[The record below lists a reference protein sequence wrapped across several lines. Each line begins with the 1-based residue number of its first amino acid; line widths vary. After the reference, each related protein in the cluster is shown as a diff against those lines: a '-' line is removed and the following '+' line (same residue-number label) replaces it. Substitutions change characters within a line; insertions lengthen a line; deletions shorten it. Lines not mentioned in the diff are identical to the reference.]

1 MIVAEK
7 ESLSGDRDMLLQQLS
22 KANTEASFFKDN
34 IATLKQCVAEAN
46 NVKKNCLNDVII
58 EKELSAKK
66 EKLLNAEID
75 KMKGQNM
82 DLATE
87 LDRAGSELI
96 SSLKENAVLNG
107 HIKQVEEE
115 MNNERLARERERA
128 ALSIALDSID
138 NLTSQ
143 IEGMKSKDEEKE
155 IALDMIA
162 KIERERETSRYN
174 NFELQQEIMI
184 LRSEAE
190 EADERNS
197 VNILQIERLENFKI
211 KYSDENEL
219 NLLKDKIIELNEK
232 LVSSATE
239 VESLNAVSNVRISS
253 SGKEIERLALDLL
266 NTQRELKNKDD
277 SLILLQ
283 NELSELQLKCQVE
296 EKIRLEAAAVTVI
309 VAQAAE
315 TKQTISEL
323 ILSLQTNRQLN
334 DELIMYKNKLE
345 EEQSSRIAHDEL
357 ALLSVTNKAKQVD
370 DAIESSKTTLYRAAQ
385 EVDNMKRELDLLEGQ
400 KNDLERQLQ
409 LAELHLNSLRVALA
423 AAITESERN
432 SVIQNALQ
440 NEIQKLTFDK
450 ETATE
455 AMMRAVEVSAS
466 TVAAAAADDARI
478 CNLRASLD
486 KMTQLKEIAEGKVV
500 ALALAAAT
508 VKHSHL
514 HDNGQNRAQR
524 DQLHDRTSMSEDGCT
539 DTNMKHDQGFFSSH
553 SEYLRHPD
561 LTGQAYYGRPSGR
574 SLYHGDQRNVEG
586 SDGTGLGSGPG
597 PGGRHQQ
604 DVKRPDRGRSPT
616 PTHDNIYGTNSILNQ
631 QLVQSHSISPQSKY
645 ALRRSEGSDARN
657 TRNDPRSI
665 DLPSEHGLS
674 TFTKPILRSDISHI
688 NHGRGGAVGGEIM
701 KDAPIVVHSAS
712 PERIR
717 HDKSDSTA
725 VGGRG
730 SDIQDRGMNI
740 RNTGRRVVEGRSN
753 QEETKVEI
761 KEKKTPTNQDLNDA
775 KDRETK
781 REREILVNKILYGDI
796 NNINSERHNST
807 LGSIEEK
814 SSNLKNKAEDNDS
827 VDVIVDQNQENSVE
841 KSRSNQTQMKSSK
854 GIVPAST
861 SASAVS
867 KSPAVK
873 SPWLVS
879 KVKGEHW
886 NYSPSYSGKKL
897 VGGRGG
903 GGLIDEDL
911 SEINSDFNGSNSS
924 DKSPGNGSTV
934 SLSSGLNIGT
944 VNLGEGVVRRS
955 RSGSPQRNLGSD
967 SPDGS
972 ENRVLS
978 PMRSVSA
985 GSPGKDRMDAAGLH
999 STEFRSLEDHFLYH

>member
-1 MIVAEK
+1 MVVAEK

-34 IATLKQCVAEAN
+34 IATLKQCVAAAN

-58 EKELSAKK
+58 EKELSSKK

-75 KMKGQNM
+75 KMKVQNM
-82 DLATE
+82 ELATE

-107 HIKQVEEE
+107 NIKQIEEE

-143 IEGMKSKDEEKE
+143 IEGLKSKDEEKE

-174 NFELQQEIMI
+174 NFELQQEIMV

-197 VNILQIERLENFKI
+197 VNILQIERLESFKN
-211 KYSDENEL
+211 KYSNENEL

-239 VESLNAVSNVRISS
+239 VESLNSVSNVRISS

-266 NTQRELKNKDD
+266 NTQKELKNKDD
-277 SLILLQ
+277 SFISLQ
-283 NELSELQLKCQVE
+283 NELNELKLKCQIE
-296 EKIRLEAAAVTVI
+296 EKMRLEAAAVTVI

-334 DELIMYKNKLE
+334 DELVMYKNKLE

-370 DAIESSKTTLYRAAQ
+370 DAIECSKTTLYRAAQ
-385 EVDNMKRELDLLEGQ
+385 EVDNMKRELDLVEVQ

-423 AAITESERN
+423 AAITESEKN
-432 SVIQNALQ
+432 SVIQTALQ

-450 ETATE
+450 EAATE
-455 AMMRAVEVSAS
+455 AMVRAVEVSAS
-466 TVAAAAADDARI
+466 TVAAAAADNTRI
-478 CNLRASLD
+478 CNLRASLE
-486 KMTQLKEIAEGKVV
+486 KMTQLKEIAEKKVV

-508 VKHSHL
+508 VRQLHV
-514 HDNGQNRAQR
+514 HDNGLNRAQK
-524 DQLHDRTSMSEDGCT
+524 DQRHDRSSISEDGST
-539 DTNMKHDQGFFSSH
+539 DTDMRHDQGFFSSH
-553 SEYLRHPD
+553 SENFRHPD
-561 LTGQAYYGRPSGR
+561 LAGQAFYNRPSGR
-574 SLYHGDQRNVEG
+574 SLHHGDQRNVEG
-586 SDGTGLGSGPG
+586 YDGTGLGSG

-604 DVKRPDRGRSPT
+604 DVKRPERGRSPT
-616 PTHDNIYGTNSILNQ
+616 PTYDNIHGTNSVLSQ
-631 QLVQSHSISPQSKY
+631 QPVQSYSISPQSKY
-645 ALRRSEGSDARN
+645 ALLRSQNSDARN
-657 TRNDPRSI
+657 TRTDPKST
-665 DLPSEHGLS
+665 DPSSEHGLS
-674 TFTKPILRSDISHI
+674 TFAKPILRSDISHT
-688 NHGRGGAVGGEIM
+688 NHSRGGALGNEILKDVGS
-701 KDAPIVVHSAS
+701 VVHSAS
-712 PERIR
+712 PTRIR
-717 HDKSDSTA
+717 HDRTESIA
-725 VGGRG
+725 AGNRG
-730 SDIQDRGMNI
+730 SDMPDKERNFNGGENREVEAKGNPEINVVTKERNPPTDKDLSNI
-740 RNTGRRVVEGRSN
+740 S
-753 QEETKVEI
+753 
-761 KEKKTPTNQDLNDA
+761 
-775 KDRETK
+775 DREAR
-781 REREILVNKILYGDI
+781 REREILLNKILYGDSDSI
-796 NNINSERHNST
+796 NNDRHYRAQGST
-807 LGSIEEK
+807 EEK
-814 SSNLKNKAEDNDS
+814 SSSFKNKGEDDNS
-827 VDVIVDQNQENSVE
+827 IKVIVDENHE
-841 KSRSNQTQMKSSK
+841 KSIEKNRGNQTQIKNLKQS
-854 GIVPAST
+854 VQT
-861 SASAVS
+861 SVIS

-879 KVKGEHW
+879 KVKGENW
-886 NYSPSYSGKKL
+886 NYSPSYSGKKV

-903 GGLIDEDL
+903 GGGGPMEEDL
-911 SEINSDFNGSNSS
+911 LDIIGDDNSS
-924 DKSPGNGSTV
+924 TSTGSTA

-944 VNLGEGVVRRS
+944 ANPGEVVGRRSRS
-955 RSGSPQRNLGSD
+955 RSGSPGGSGSMSPQRDLGSG
-967 SPDGS
+967 SPDRSESRGGS
-972 ENRVLS
+972 T
-978 PMRSVSA
+978 
-985 GSPGKDRMDAAGLH
+985 GKDRMDAAGLR
-999 STEFRSLEDHFLYH
+999 STEFRSLDDHFLHY